1 MRVTITDLGV
11 LYAVA
16 GAVSGVA
23 AYRRAP
29 PPKLRSVASAALA
42 VMLWPL
48 WLPVLLSNSKGRSET
63 EPDAT
68 PECATEAALLE
79 AHSVV
84 RDGPLEAL
92 LPHSAVE
99 RILGE
104 VRRARARKAEL
115 DGLLATP
122 SYDPEQAGA
131 RLERLIEGGASRR
144 ALSSARLHLDNVRR
158 LAGLAERDRRAL
170 GELEELVVA
179 LRTQL
184 VLAKFAGTAPSDA
197 GDIVAEVWARVEVL
211 GTTLDTPLAPADP
224 ELYQAATP

>member
-1 MRVTITDLGV
+1 MTLTDLGV

-29 PPKLRSVASAALA
+29 PPRARALGSAALA

-48 WLPVLLSNSKGRSET
+48 WLPVLLSSGARRHESEP
-63 EPDAT
+63 EADPD
-68 PECATEAALLE
+68 CATETALLE
-79 AHSVV
+79 AHAVV
-84 RDGPLEAL
+84 RDGPLEDL
-92 LPHSAVE
+92 LPRAAVE

-115 DGLLATP
+115 DGLLAAP
-122 SYDPEQAGA
+122 SYDPEQAEA
-131 RLERLIEGGASRR
+131 RLERLIQDSASRR
-144 ALSSARLHLDNVRR
+144 TLTSARLHLDNVRR
-158 LAGLAERDRRAL
+158 LAALAERDRRAL
-170 GELEELVVA
+170 GELEELVMA

-211 GTTLDTPLAPADP
+211 GTTLDTPLAPPDP
-224 ELYQAATP
+224 DLYQTATP

>member
-1 MRVTITDLGV
+1 MTLTDLGV

-29 PPKLRSVASAALA
+29 APRTQALASSALA
-42 VMLWPL
+42 VLLWPL
-48 WLPVLLSNSKGRSET
+48 WLPVLLSSSKGRPET
-63 EPDAT
+63 QPDAS
-68 PECATEAALLE
+68 PGCATEAALLE
-79 AHSVV
+79 AHAVV

-92 LPHSAVE
+92 LPHAAVE

-115 DGLLATP
+115 DGLLSAP
-122 SYDPEQAGA
+122 SYDPEQAEA
-131 RLERLIEGGASRR
+131 RLERLLGSGASRR

-170 GELEELVVA
+170 SELEELVVA

-211 GTTLDTPLAPADP
+211 GATLDPLPAPDP
-224 ELYQAATP
+224 EPYQAAT

>member
-1 MRVTITDLGV
+1 MTLTDLGV

-29 PPKLRSVASAALA
+29 PPRARAVASAALA
-42 VMLWPL
+42 VILWPL
-48 WLPVLLSNSKGRSET
+48 WLPVLLSSARRPESEP
-63 EPDAT
+63 EADPD
-68 PECATEAALLE
+68 CATETALLE

-84 RDGPLEAL
+84 RDGPLEDL
-92 LPHSAVE
+92 LPRAAVD

-104 VRRARARKAEL
+104 MRRARARKAEL
-115 DGLLATP
+115 DGLLAAP
-122 SYDPEQAGA
+122 SYDPEQAEA
-131 RLERLIEGGASRR
+131 RLERLIRDGASRR
-144 ALSSARLHLDNVRR
+144 TLSSARLHLDNVRR
-158 LAGLAERDRRAL
+158 LAALAERDRRAL
-170 GELEELVVA
+170 GELEELVMA

-211 GTTLDTPLAPADP
+211 GTTLDTPLAPPHPD
-224 ELYQAATP
+224 LYQTATP